1 MDTLHKIAGVTE
13 AQRSDASSPPPAAN
27 IVTLHSNKSTTTI
40 PPPPPPKDDA
50 KSERWVSVPIKRRLS
65 QKSLRSVKSARS
77 ARSKG
82 NKSTKSRNASRTS
95 LGLRDENVPPPP
107 KLTASERNQYGNLPA
122 QPVAPRSSAS
132 RAGSIRSSW
141 RTRRA
146 ETQGEEDAGDSDM
159 EEEDDEFE
167 WGPQHPCFP
176 HPNTHCAPQSQEFE
190 ETRVVRVK
198 RDYLIAGDLYPQF
211 ANLYPE
217 ILDPLVTDDE
227 FRDLILHINAIL
239 LNAFSPYTVRAWAD
253 TILGVATGYFWD
265 DLGFTGAKAGE
276 RTLEGWIEMWNE
288 EKQKEGRQVK
298 LIGPRTTG
306 FMSLDFVIP
315 DPGIDIAV
323 DSDDDEEEEEEAAD
337 AVAGDQ
343 QIGIEAALQT

>member
-1 MDTLHKIAGVTE
+1 MDTLHKIAGVSE
-13 AQRSDASSPPPAAN
+13 AQRSDASSPPPAPN
-27 IVTLHSNKSTTTI
+27 VVTLQSNKSTTTL

-50 KSERWVSVPIKRRLS
+50 RSDRRASVPLKRRQS
-65 QKSLRSVKSARS
+65 QKSFRSAKSARS
-77 ARSKG
+77 NRSKVS
-82 NKSTKSRNASRTS
+82 KSTKSRNASRTS
-95 LGLRDENVPPPP
+95 LGLRDGEVPPPP
-107 KLTASERNQYGNLPA
+107 KLTTTERNLYGDLAA
-122 QPVAPRSSAS
+122 QPVVPPSTAS
-132 RAGSIRSSW
+132 RAASIHSS
-141 RTRRA
+141 RRA
-146 ETQGEEDAGDSDM
+146 RRDETQGDGAESDL

-176 HPNTHCAPQSQEFE
+176 HPNAHCSPQSQEHE
-190 ETRVVRVK
+190 ETRVIRVK

-239 LNAFSPYTVRAWAD
+239 LKAFSPYTFRAWAD
-253 TILGVATGYFWD
+253 AVLGVATGYFWD

-276 RTLEGWIEMWNE
+276 KLLEGWIAMWNE
-288 EKQKEGRQVK
+288 ERQKEGRQVK

-315 DPGIDIAV
+315 DPGIDIAAE
-323 DSDDDEEEEEEAAD
+323 SDDEEEGEGERGLD
-337 AVAGDQ
+337 AVAGEQ
-343 QIGIEAALQT
+343 QIGIQAALQT